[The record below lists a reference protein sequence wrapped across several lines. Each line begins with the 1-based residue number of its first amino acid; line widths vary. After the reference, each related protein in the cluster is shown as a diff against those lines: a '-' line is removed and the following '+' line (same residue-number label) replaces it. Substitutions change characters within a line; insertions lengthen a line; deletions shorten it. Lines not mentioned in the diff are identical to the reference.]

1 MEHPPMAAT
10 VFYTNF
16 AKNHN
21 LYRYIESYK
30 ERAISSER
38 EREREMGV
46 GTVWGLDRNY
56 VESGADLPVFV
67 SWGKLRHG
75 GEGTLKLTH

>member
-1 MEHPPMAAT
+1 ME
-10 VFYTNF
+10 
-16 AKNHN
+16 
-21 LYRYIESYK
+21 R
-30 ERAISSER
+30 ER